1 MENSNAKNLLE
12 MGVRELLRDN
22 NKDTIMEV
30 VESIC
35 DEQDSCYGR

>member
-22 NKDTIMEV
+22 NKDTIMAV